1 MEKMGKIG
9 VLGFTADEEYGG
21 AAMEYIEH
29 VVVME
34 ENSPASARLD
44 CLMERTL
51 ICINQINRNEKQA
64 QKLRY
69 LPKLISGENIG
80 ALAMSEPNSESDI
93 ISMKLRAEKKGD
105 LFFLNGNKIWI
116 TNNSDADIF
125 VL

>member
-1 MEKMGKIG
+1 
-9 VLGFTADEEYGG
+9 
-21 AAMEYIEH
+21 
-29 VVVME
+29 
-34 ENSPASARLD
+34 
-44 CLMERTL
+44 MERTL

-105 LFFLNGNKIWI
+105 LFFLNGNKMWI

-125 VL
+125 VV